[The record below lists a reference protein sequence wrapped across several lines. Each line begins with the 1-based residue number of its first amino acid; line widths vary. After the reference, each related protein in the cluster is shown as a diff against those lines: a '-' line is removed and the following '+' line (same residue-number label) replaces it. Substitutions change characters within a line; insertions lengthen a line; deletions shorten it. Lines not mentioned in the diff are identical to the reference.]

1 MSLIDLGVQASGRRP
16 AGRRLLSWG
25 VDAYDRWLCSRA
37 VVAGQATSAADPS
50 MGFTY
55 SVGIAHHNRG
65 SLIARPLRNLLNH
78 KGVSEVVIVDD
89 GSRESEYEALQEQV
103 RLIDKAGRVKIHR
116 RDENRGALLTKLE
129 CVEKCSSDWVLVLD
143 SDNTAF
149 TGYLDRLEALVPS
162 DPGVIYC
169 AAWAYPYFPFDELS
183 GMSIDFKQACD
194 FLQNGILKRKYL
206 LNDGNYL
213 VNRRRYSEVV
223 SLIGRLPSDVVDVL
237 VVNYLWLSKGG
248 KLGVIPGTKYMHR
261 VDPSSFWSQTAEA
274 SKKRLLEIYA
284 RMEGAVPW
292 DEDFL
297 QKLRSGLV

>member
-1 MSLIDLGVQASGRRP
+1 MNLIDLLVKASGGRP
-16 AGRRLLSWG
+16 SDRCLLSRG
-25 VDAYDRWLCSRA
+25 VTAYDKWLCSSSA
-37 VVAGQATSAADPS
+37 VARQASRNTPPHS
-50 MGFTY
+50 GFTF
-55 SVGIAHHNRG
+55 SVGIAHYNRG
-65 SLIARPLRNLLNH
+65 SLIARSLRNLLNH
-78 KGVSEVVIVDD
+78 PSVSEVVIIDD
-89 GSRESEYEALQEQV
+89 GSSVSEYEALQEQV
-103 RLIDKAGRVKIHR
+103 RLIDKTGRIKIHR
-116 RDENRGALLTKLE
+116 RIENRGALLTKLE

-292 DEDFL
+292 DQDFL

>member
-1 MSLIDLGVQASGRRP
+1 MNLIDPLVQISGRRP
-16 AGRRLLSWG
+16 SGRQLLSWG
-25 VDAYDRWLCSRA
+25 VAAYDRWACSTDA
-37 VVAGQATSAADPS
+37 VAAQSTSATNAIE
-50 MGFTY
+50 GFTF

-65 SLIARPLRNLLNH
+65 SRIARPLRNLLNH

-89 GSRESEYEALQEQV
+89 GSRESEYEALREQV
-103 RLIDKAGRVKIHR
+103 GLIDQAGKVSIHR
-116 RDENRGALLTKLE
+116 RVENRGALLTKLE
-129 CVEKCSSDWVLVLD
+129 CVEKCSSDWVLILD

-162 DPGVIYC
+162 DPSVIHC
-169 AAWAYPYFPFDELS
+169 AAWAYPYFPFNELTGMTLDFEKSSELLRS
-183 GMSIDFKQACD
+183 GV
-194 FLQNGILKRKYL
+194 LKRNYL

-213 VNRRRYSEVV
+213 VNRRKYSEVL
-223 SLIGRLPSDVVDVL
+223 SIIGKLPSDVVDVL

-248 KLGVIPGTKYMHR
+248 KLEVIPGTKYMHR

-284 RMEGAVPW
+284 RIEMAVPW
-292 DEDFL
+292 DENFF

>member
-1 MSLIDLGVQASGRRP
+1 MNLTDSLVQISGRRP
-16 AGRRLLSWG
+16 SGRRFLSWG
-25 VDAYDRWLCSRA
+25 VAAYDRWFCS
-37 VVAGQATSAADPS
+37 SAAVAAQAASAIDKS
-50 MGFTY
+50 AGFTL
-55 SVGIAHHNRG
+55 SVGIAHYNRG

-78 KGVSEVVIVDD
+78 KRVSEVVIMDD
-89 GSRESEYEALQEQV
+89 GSHESEYEALREQV

-116 RDENRGALLTKLE
+116 RIENRGALLTKLE
-129 CVEKCSSDWVLVLD
+129 CVEKCTSDWVLVLD

-149 TGYLDRLEALVPS
+149 TGYLDRLEALAPS
-162 DPGVIYC
+162 DPSNIYC

-183 GMSIDFKQACD
+183 GMSIDFQRACD
-194 FLQNGILKRKYL
+194 LLQNGILKRKYL

-223 SLIGRLPSDVVDVL
+223 SLIGHLPSDVVDVL

-248 KLGVIPGTKYMHR
+248 KLELVPETKYMHR
-261 VDPSSFWSQTAEA
+261 VDPSSFWSRTADA

-284 RMEGAVPW
+284 RMEGEVPW